1 MTMDPTGGEPHD
13 APRAGATARALDWSR
28 ERTRRATQWSLA
40 ARSTHPSVDV
50 GFRLADRDKRV
61 AAGVLAGGVAYRLF
75 FWIISV
81 SVLSTGGLGVMQ
93 REWVEETL
101 RQAGLTPAAVEAV
114 QDVTRRSEPA
124 RWWLLL
130 AGVWLVLWTGY
141 LGAKALVL
149 VHAAV
154 WAVPAP
160 PVRKAWLVSL
170 CFTGTVL
177 ALGLS
182 MAVAA
187 PVHAG
192 GGGLGL
198 VAAGVTTAI
207 PFGVWLVASR
217 WLPHRGTSWTG
228 LMPGALLVA
237 LGIQAFY
244 VVTTW
249 FLAPGIA
256 NATELYGLVGIVATA
271 LFWLYV
277 LGRLAIGAAT
287 LNASVYEH
295 GAPPAEAVPRSSEA
309 GQVAPASD
317 VT

>member
-1 MTMDPTGGEPHD
+1 MKPPGGEPHD
-13 APRAGATARALDWSR
+13 PPRAGTTARAVEWSR
-28 ERTRRATQWSLA
+28 ERTRRATRWSVE
-40 ARSTHPSVDV
+40 ARTTHPSVDV

-75 FWIISV
+75 FWILSV
-81 SVLSTGGLGVMQ
+81 SVLSTGGLGVMP
-93 REWVEETL
+93 RGWVEDVL
-101 RQAGLTPAAVEAV
+101 RGAGLSKAAVEAV
-114 QDVTRRSEPA
+114 QDLTRPSEPA

-130 AGVWLVLWTGY
+130 VGVWLVLWTGY

-154 WAVPAP
+154 WTVPVP
-160 PVRKAWLVSL
+160 PVRKPWAVSL

-177 ALGLS
+177 ALALS

-192 GGGLGL
+192 GGGPGL
-198 VAAGVTTAI
+198 VAAVVTTAI
-207 PFGVWLVASR
+207 PFTVWLAASR

-228 LMPGALLVA
+228 LVPGALLVA
-237 LGIQAFY
+237 LGTQAFFA
-244 VVTTW
+244 VTTW
-249 FLAPGIA
+249 FLVPSIS

-277 LGRLAIGAAT
+277 LGRLTIGAAT
-287 LNASVYEH
+287 LNASLHEH
-295 GAPPAEAVPRSSEA
+295 VASSEDT
-309 GQVAPASD
+309 G
-317 VT
+317 

>member
-1 MTMDPTGGEPHD
+1 MDPTGGEPHQ
-13 APRAGATARALDWSR
+13 ATRAGATARAVGWSR
-28 ERTRRATQWSLA
+28 ERAQRATRWSLT

-75 FWIISV
+75 FWILSV
-81 SVLSTGGLGVMQ
+81 SVLSTGGLGVLQ
-93 REWVEETL
+93 RGWVEETL
-101 RQAGLTPAAVEAV
+101 REAGLSPAAVDAV
-114 QDVTRRSEPA
+114 QDLTRRSEPA

-130 AGVWLVLWTGY
+130 VGVWLVLWTGY

-154 WAVPAP
+154 WGVPAP
-160 PVRKAWLVSL
+160 PLRKPWLVSL

-177 ALGLS
+177 ALVLS
-182 MAVAA
+182 MALAA

-198 VAAGVTTAI
+198 VAAVVTTAI
-207 PFGVWLVASR
+207 PFAVWLAASR

-237 LGIQAFY
+237 VGIQAFY
-244 VVTTW
+244 AFTTW
-249 FLAPGIA
+249 FLVPGIA

-287 LNASVYEH
+287 LNASMYEH
-295 GAPPAEAVPRSSEA
+295 GAPPADPGPSSSEVGEA
-309 GQVAPASD
+309 ATASD